1 MCRSM
6 EKQTQR
12 ATPAPL
18 FTTGALFALI
28 WPMLLEQFLGITMGM
43 ADTFMVSGVGEAAVS
58 GVSLVDTINVLV
70 TQLFAALTGGGAI
83 ITSQYLGRRDR
94 DNAVHSAAQLYTVS
108 MFATIALMVL
118 VLVLH
123 RPILRLV
130 FGAIDADVM
139 QLCETYFVITAL
151 SYPFIGLYNAG
162 TALFRVQG
170 NSRISMFAS
179 LVMNCINIAGNAVL
193 IYGLKLGVT
202 GAAAATLAGRIFA
215 ALWVYTRQQHSDN
228 PLRIDDFSLLRPQK
242 SFIRGILGL
251 GLPSGLENSMF
262 QIGKICVSSLVSTL
276 GTASIAAN
284 AVANTVSSL
293 STLPGTTISIAM
305 TPVVGRCLG
314 AGDKKQARG
323 YARLLMGVACGGLVV
338 FNLVL
343 YAVIPEITALFSLS
357 AQATADCIQVVRVFN
372 IVSIFFW
379 GTSFT
384 LPNALRSG
392 GDARFTM
399 TVSIISMWVFRV
411 VCSYVLVL
419 GLHMGLMGVW
429 AGMFIDWG
437 CRSVCFVA
445 RFRGGRWMDH
455 KVI

>member
-1 MCRSM
+1 M
-6 EKQTQR
+6 
-12 ATPAPL
+12 
-18 FTTGALFALI
+18 
-28 WPMLLEQFLGITMGM
+28 
-43 ADTFMVSGVGEAAVS
+43 
-58 GVSLVDTINVLV
+58 
-70 TQLFAALTGGGAI
+70 
-83 ITSQYLGRRDR
+83 
-94 DNAVHSAAQLYTVS
+94 
-108 MFATIALMVL
+108 
-118 VLVLH
+118 
-123 RPILRLV
+123 
-130 FGAIDADVM
+130 
-139 QLCETYFVITAL
+139 
-151 SYPFIGLYNAG
+151 
-162 TALFRVQG
+162 
-170 NSRISMFAS
+170 
-179 LVMNCINIAGNAVL
+179 
-193 IYGLKLGVT
+193 
-202 GAAAATLAGRIFA
+202 
-215 ALWVYTRQQHSDN
+215 
-228 PLRIDDFSLLRPQK
+228 
-242 SFIRGILGL
+242 
-251 GLPSGLENSMF
+251 
-262 QIGKICVSSLVSTL
+262 STL

-284 AVANTVSSL
+284 VVANTVSSF